1 MPDQNNGFKLDAKEF
16 EGYTRATLEHIKI
29 QLGSIDAKV
38 EKFEKC
44 VTGLKV
50 KMATIGGVVSLLVTI
65 MTLLIKEMIAK

>member
-16 EGYTRATLEHIKI
+16 EGYTRATLEHIKA
-29 QLGSIDAKV
+29 QLVSIDAKV